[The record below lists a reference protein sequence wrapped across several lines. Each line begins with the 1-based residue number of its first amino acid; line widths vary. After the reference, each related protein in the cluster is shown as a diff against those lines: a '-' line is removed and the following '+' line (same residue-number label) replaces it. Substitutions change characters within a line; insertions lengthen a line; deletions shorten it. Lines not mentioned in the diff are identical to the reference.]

1 MKLPIVRV
9 PFLPAAG
16 MALFPFILVKTHG
29 LKLNKTVINHE
40 NIHLRQQLEL
50 LLIPFYILYLLN
62 YVLNLLYYMHHDKAY
77 RNIVFEREAYTNE
90 RDLSYLKQRRF
101 CSWIRFFAG
110 RYAAK

>member
-1 MKLPIVRV
+1 MKLFIVRI

-16 MALFPFILVKTHG
+16 MALFPFILVKTKS
-29 LKLNKTVINHE
+29 LKLDKTVINHE

-77 RNIVFEREAYTNE
+77 RNIVFEREAYANE
-90 RDLSYLKQRRF
+90 RNLNYLQKRRF
-101 CSWIRFFAG
+101 CSWVRFFASQ
-110 RYAAK
+110 YASN